1 MKKCSIPSYIF
12 LALLAGVAIF
22 PVLFVISNSFMSS
35 AEIISRYSAEILP
48 ANEADFA
55 SRGVHFVRVGLLPER
70 FDLGQYRELF
80 LKSPGY
86 LRMFWNS
93 VAIVIPVLLG
103 QTILAPLTAY
113 GFERVMWKHKEALF
127 LVYIVIMLMPAQ
139 LLLVPNFVVAGWLHI
154 RDNVLAII
162 LPAVFHPLGVVLIRQ
177 QLKNFPTSCIE
188 AAALDGA
195 GEYQTYRLIVR
206 PNLSSVVAALTVLLF
221 ADNWNIVDQA
231 VVFIRKTYEN
241 PLSVYLANVV
251 SEAPGIF
258 FAVSGFYLIPALLV
272 FFLGQDHLIEGVVL
286 SELKV

>member
-1 MKKCSIPSYIF
+1 MKKYSIPSYIF

-139 LLLVPNFVVAGWLHI
+139 LLLVPNFVVA
-154 RDNVLAII
+154 
-162 LPAVFHPLGVVLIRQ
+162 P
-177 QLKNFPTSCIE
+177 C
-188 AAALDGA
+188 
-195 GEYQTYRLIVR
+195 
-206 PNLSSVVAALTVLLF
+206 
-221 ADNWNIVDQA
+221 
-231 VVFIRKTYEN
+231 
-241 PLSVYLANVV
+241 
-251 SEAPGIF
+251 
-258 FAVSGFYLIPALLV
+258 
-272 FFLGQDHLIEGVVL
+272 GQPD
-286 SELKV
+286 

>member
-1 MKKCSIPSYIF
+1 MKKYSIPSYIF

-48 ANEADFA
+48 ANEEDFA

-113 GFERVMWKHKEALF
+113 GFERVMWKHKEACAKF
-127 LVYIVIMLMPAQ
+127 
-139 LLLVPNFVVAGWLHI
+139 
-154 RDNVLAII
+154 
-162 LPAVFHPLGVVLIRQ
+162 
-177 QLKNFPTSCIE
+177 
-188 AAALDGA
+188 
-195 GEYQTYRLIVR
+195 
-206 PNLSSVVAALTVLLF
+206 
-221 ADNWNIVDQA
+221 
-231 VVFIRKTYEN
+231 
-241 PLSVYLANVV
+241 
-251 SEAPGIF
+251 
-258 FAVSGFYLIPALLV
+258 
-272 FFLGQDHLIEGVVL
+272 
-286 SELKV
+286 

>member
-1 MKKCSIPSYIF
+1 MKKYSIPSYIF

-195 GEYQTYRLIVR
+195 GAYQMYRLIVR

-231 VVFIRKTYEN
+231 VGFIRKTYEN

-258 FAVSGFYLIPALLV
+258 FAVSVFYLIPALLV
-272 FFLGQDHLIEGVVL
+272 FFLGQDHLTEGVVL

>member
-1 MKKCSIPSYIF
+1 MKKYSIPSYIF

-127 LVYIVIMLMPAQ
+127 LVYIVIMLMSRSFC
-139 LLLVPNFVVAGWLHI
+139 LCRTSWWWVGCTFGTMCSRLYYRRCFT
-154 RDNVLAII
+154 RLAWCS
-162 LPAVFHPLGVVLIRQ
+162 FG
-177 QLKNFPTSCIE
+177 
-188 AAALDGA
+188 
-195 GEYQTYRLIVR
+195 
-206 PNLSSVVAALTVLLF
+206 SS
-221 ADNWNIVDQA
+221 
-231 VVFIRKTYEN
+231 
-241 PLSVYLANVV
+241 
-251 SEAPGIF
+251 
-258 FAVSGFYLIPALLV
+258 
-272 FFLGQDHLIEGVVL
+272 
-286 SELKV
+286 

>member
-1 MKKCSIPSYIF
+1 MKKYSIPSYIF

-195 GEYQTYRLIVR
+195 GGVPNVQTDR
-206 PNLSSVVAALTVLLF
+206 AAKFVLGRGGVDRF
-221 ADNWNIVDQA
+221 A
-231 VVFIRKTYEN
+231 
-241 PLSVYLANVV
+241 LC
-251 SEAPGIF
+251 G
-258 FAVSGFYLIPALLV
+258 
-272 FFLGQDHLIEGVVL
+272 
-286 SELKV
+286 

>member
-1 MKKCSIPSYIF
+1 MKKYSIPSYIF

-139 LLLVPNFVVAGWLHI
+139 LLLVPNFVVAAYSGQCARDYITGGVSPAWRGAHSAAVEKFSDLLH
-154 RDNVLAII
+154 RSCSAGRRGGVPNVQTDRA
-162 LPAVFHPLGVVLIRQ
+162 AKFVLGRGGVDR
-177 QLKNFPTSCIE
+177 F
-188 AAALDGA
+188 ALCG
-195 GEYQTYRLIVR
+195 
-206 PNLSSVVAALTVLLF
+206 
-221 ADNWNIVDQA
+221 
-231 VVFIRKTYEN
+231 
-241 PLSVYLANVV
+241 
-251 SEAPGIF
+251 
-258 FAVSGFYLIPALLV
+258 
-272 FFLGQDHLIEGVVL
+272 
-286 SELKV
+286 